1 MTRSHNLPWRKWEY
15 AAVSLLLLM
24 MGILAVASS
33 RRQSI
38 TYDEVAHVPAG
49 LSYLEKHD
57 ARLNIEHPPLLKMI
71 AAAPLLAAD
80 VHANYSDRS
89 WCSSGGLDCQWAFG
103 RHFFTD
109 WNRDPAHII
118 FLARLPMILLTLV
131 FGLAV
136 YWMARQ
142 LAGPWG
148 ALLSLAVFATSPF
161 CISYGELVITD
172 MGLALFCLLTAW
184 FTADVWMRPSVFSVL
199 KLSLAAAAALL
210 SKYSAVLIVPS
221 IALFGIWMWIAAPA
235 DRQRA
240 EPAPEANVPSLRK
253 ASLYVLISGLLTL
266 VLVWGFYSV
275 FFYRSSSHEIL
286 NAHNAYVS
294 AFRPPDRPER
304 LLAASTWVLEKHPGL
319 EKPLQPLW
327 LYMGGIGFLDSG
339 LTRPMYLLGKRYGH
353 GVWYYF
359 PVMTFFKLA
368 PGEILLLLGL
378 AGLAAVRLW
387 QEHFKEAP
395 AVAPALFTYDKRI
408 RLRALLSFVLVFLAA
423 AMRAKMNIGVRHISV
438 PLLILVV
445 LLALIVPYVGIITS
459 SRMRTLAFTAVIV
472 LAICCAITAFTV
484 FPDYISYY
492 NDFRLGMPKQEIA
505 TESNLDWGQSL
516 PAVAAFA
523 ARHQISTIYVDGR
536 MTILPP
542 ALYVPQ
548 AKPWKCDNPG
558 PEQVQWAAVSANYLL
573 RQEPTC
579 IGLMKY
585 EKWMLPGDAMMV
597 FHITDDSYAENRR
610 QYAKAHPTSSVA
622 PQTR

>member
-1 MTRSHNLPWRKWEY
+1 MTLSHNVPWRKWEY
-15 AAVSLLLLM
+15 AAVSLLLVM
-24 MGILAVASS
+24 MGVLSIASS

-49 LSYLEKHD
+49 LSYLKQHD
-57 ARLNIEHPPLLKMI
+57 ARLNIEHPPLIKML
-71 AAAPLLAAD
+71 AAVPLLFAD
-80 VHANYSDRS
+80 VHANYNDRS
-89 WCSSGGLDCQWAFG
+89 WCSTGGLDCQWAFG
-103 RHFFTD
+103 RHFFVD

-118 FLARLPMILLTLV
+118 FLARLPMIVLTLV
-131 FGLAV
+131 FGWVV

-172 MGLALFCLLTAW
+172 MGLALFCLLAAW
-184 FTADVWMRPSVFSVL
+184 FTADLWMRPSFAAAL
-199 KLSLAAAAALL
+199 KLALAAAAALL
-210 SKYSAVLIVPS
+210 SKFSAVLIVPS
-221 IALFGIWMWIAAPA
+221 IGLFAIWMWIAAPA

-240 EPAPEANVPSLRK
+240 ASEPEAKVPNLRR
-253 ASLYVLISGLLTL
+253 ASAWLLISGLMTL
-266 VLVWGFYSV
+266 VLGWAFYEA
-275 FFYRSSSHEIL
+275 FFYRSSPREIL
-286 NAHNAYVS
+286 SAHNAYVS

-304 LLAASTWVLEKHPGL
+304 FLAAGTQVLALHPGL

-339 LTRPMYLLGKRYGH
+339 LTRPMYLLGSRHAH

-359 PVMTFFKLA
+359 PVITFFKLA
-368 PGEILLLLGL
+368 PGEILLLFGL
-378 AGLAAVRLW
+378 AGLAGMRLW
-387 QEHFKEAP
+387 QEHFKEEP
-395 AVAPALFTYDKRI
+395 VPSPPLFTYENRI

-445 LLALIVPYVGIITS
+445 LVALIVPYLGTIPS
-459 SRMRTLAFTAVIV
+459 SRSRKLAFSAVV
-472 LAICCAITAFTV
+472 VVAISCAITAIHA

-492 NDFRLGMPKQEIA
+492 SGFRLGMPKQEIA

-516 PAVAAFA
+516 PAVTAFA
-523 ARHQISTIYVDGR
+523 TQHHISTIYVDGR

-542 ALYVPQ
+542 TLYVPQ
-548 AKPWKCDNPG
+548 GRPWKCDNPAER
-558 PEQVQWAAVSANYLL
+558 PEWAAVSANYLL

-585 EKWMLPGDAMMV
+585 EKWMLPGEAMMV
-597 FHITDDSYAENRR
+597 FHITDDSYIENRR

-622 PQTR
+622 PGTR